1 MDKVARLAKVA
12 EERGQSLSQ
21 MALAFVLRNDAVT
34 SALVGASRPSQ
45 LKENVETLKNT
56 HFSAEELRQIEEIL
70 A

>member
-1 MDKVARLAKVA
+1 MGKVARLAKVA

-21 MALAFVLRNDAVT
+21 MALAFVLRDNAVT

-45 LKENVETLKNT
+45 LKENVEALKNT
-56 HFSAEELRQIEEIL
+56 HFSAEELHQIEEIL